1 MFKESN
7 CIDLSLVKN
16 QNYVAVI
23 FAELLSL
30 SILESVDLNTIYYD
44 PRNSIILEKY
54 DSETKLLIIN
64 KFDNNLKR
72 YLFIF
77 IDKSDS
83 FHSEI
88 KCVCRKKNRTFID
101 IIVYK
106 AINYLLWGNK
116 YTRQIRNNHIM
127 DNYAKKVYNIF
138 DKGDTKELYN
148 IINIISNDRT
158 ILSEN
163 KYKFEYNIN
172 DTNKLLVSIISF
184 DSGLLKFSIIQ
195 NDKEYYIYFTRN
207 RIGLTYLCLEIER
220 ILYKIKSI

>member
-30 SILESVDLNTIYYD
+30 SLLESINLDTTEYD
-44 PRNSIILEKY
+44 PRNSTVLEKY
-54 DSETKLLIIN
+54 DSETKLLIVN

-83 FHSEI
+83 FHTEI
-88 KCVCRKKNRTFID
+88 KCVCRKKNMMFID
-101 IIVYK
+101 MIVYK
-106 AINYLLWGNK
+106 AIDHLLWGNK
-116 YTRQIRNNHIM
+116 YTRQIRNNYMM
-127 DNYAKKVYNIF
+127 DNYAKNVYDLFTKDDI
-138 DKGDTKELYN
+138 KELYKT
-148 IINIISNDRT
+148 INIISNDKT
-158 ILSEN
+158 ILLEN
-163 KYKFEYNIN
+163 KYNFKYTIN
-172 DTNKLLVSIISF
+172 DTNNTLVSIISF
-184 DSGLLKFSIIQ
+184 NSGLLKFSIFQ
-195 NDKEYYIYFTRN
+195 NDNEYYIYFTRN

-220 ILYKIKSI
+220 IIYKIKSI